1 MILRL
6 ILLFALS
13 MLCIAYSLTQGSVT
27 IPFSEIISPESALH
41 QQVVWEL
48 RLPRIISAFIVGGS
62 LAMSGALMQV
72 LLRNPLADPYILGVS
87 GGAAVGALSATL
99 LGISGV
105 FLHSMA
111 FTGAMITTALV
122 FMLAR
127 DHGRW
132 NSTRLLLTG
141 VVLAAGWGAIISLL
155 LSLSTNMQMR
165 GMIFWLMG
173 DFSHAEFS
181 GLTSLLLITGLLV
194 SLFLSRS
201 LNLMISGDRQAA
213 ALGVETH
220 QVRVIIY
227 ITASLLTASAVTLA
241 GPIGFVGLIIP
252 HLLRLSGFRDHRY
265 LLPGCLLAG
274 GSLLMIADTI
284 SRSLIA
290 PAQLPVGV
298 ITALIGVP
306 LFLLLLHKQMLDSH
320 VAT

>member
-1 MILRL
+1 
-6 ILLFALS
+6 
-13 MLCIAYSLTQGSVT
+13 MLCIAYSLTQGSMT
-27 IPFSEIISPESALH
+27 IPFSEIISPRVRFTSASRMGTSAYLALS
-41 QQVVWEL
+41 VPLLSVG
-48 RLPRIISAFIVGGS
+48 RLPCR
-62 LAMSGALMQV
+62 
-72 LLRNPLADPYILGVS
+72 
-87 GGAAVGALSATL
+87 ALSCRCYFETL
-99 LGISGV
+99 WLTLIYWACLAAQQSAHSV
-105 FLHSMA
+105 PLCWVFQVFFLHGMA

-122 FMLAR
+122 FMLSR

-173 DFSHAEFS
+173 DFSHVEFS

-274 GSLLMIADTI
+274 GSLLLIADTI

-306 LFLLLLHKQMLDSH
+306 LFLL
-320 VAT
+320 VAA